1 MKKRICVSSHSKTFR
16 QPRSQGSRKLRS
28 WILDNSKED
37 IQEIPALQPLNHA
50 LVADRQ
56 KVENEK
62 GAKPKHLLFHEQS
75 DIFCRD
81 KIMFSALCLRVKKLE
96 IQDLFDENLSLRLS
110 GLGSLMN
117 EVISG
122 NFETL
127 RAKILLNSS
136 LYMTSISQDAI
147 SNDLVSKTLGS
158 LTFPTGIPDIPDID
172 RQILDNVIRIQKC
185 AARKISRGSHQKRKP
200 TKIVYGRH
208 FKLCW

>member
-1 MKKRICVSSHSKTFR
+1 M
-16 QPRSQGSRKLRS
+16 
-28 WILDNSKED
+28 
-37 IQEIPALQPLNHA
+37 PALKPFNQQCETEK
-50 LVADRQ
+50 VARP
-56 KVENEK
+56 
-62 GAKPKHLLFHEQS
+62 KPMLFHEGNYR
-75 DIFCRD
+75 FCRD
-81 KIMFSALCLRVKKLE
+81 KKMFSAICLRVKKGE
-96 IQDLFDENLSLRLS
+96 IQDLFDENMSLRLS
-110 GLGSLMN
+110 GLSSLMS
-117 EVISG
+117 EVICG

-208 FKLCW
+208 FKLCC